1 MFDIDKWQE
10 ILATINKHKLRTLLT
25 AFGVFWGIF
34 MLVLLMGTGKGLQN
48 GVYRDFANLAT
59 NSVFVWAEKTS
70 VPYHGLQPGRFIQ
83 LTNEDTKALKE
94 NIPEINYIAPRL
106 NLSGEFSVSRDTKNG
121 SFQVLGTTPDIRQ
134 IKAVNI
140 SDGRFLDELDGTE
153 NRKIAVIGPRVVQV
167 LFGQDEPI
175 GQYINIKGSFFKV
188 VGVFKL
194 ENTSGGD
201 GRDESQTIYIPLSTL
216 QRTFDQVNY
225 VGSYAIN
232 IKPGI
237 SVAPVEKKI
246 KAFLEQKH
254 DISPN
259 DARAIG
265 SWNAEKEFQNISG
278 LFTGINIFNW
288 IVGIGTIIAG
298 IVGVSNIMLI
308 IVKERTR
315 EIGVRKALGATPWSI
330 VSLIIQESVVIT
342 SVSGYMGLVC
352 GVGTIQGVS
361 YLMNKFDIK
370 SDYFSNPE
378 INFHMAIIATIILV
392 IAGTL
397 AGLIPALKASKI
409 NPIEALRTE

>member
-1 MFDIDKWQE
+1 MFDLDKWQE

-70 VPYHGLQPGRFIQ
+70 IPYHGLQPGRFIQ
-83 LTNEDTKALKE
+83 LTNEDTKALKD
-94 NIPEINYIAPRL
+94 NIAEINYIAPRMS
-106 NLSGEFSVSRDTKNG
+106 LSGEFSVSRDTKNG
-121 SFQVLGTTPDIRQ
+121 SFQVMGTTPDIRQ
-134 IKAVNI
+134 IKAVTI
-140 SDGRFLDELDGTE
+140 GEGRFLDELDGAQM
-153 NRKIAVIGPRVVQV
+153 RKIAVIGPRVAEV
-167 LFGQDEPI
+167 LFGIEDPI
-175 GQYINIKGSFFKV
+175 GKYINIKGSFFKV

-201 GRDESQTIYIPLSTL
+201 GRNDAQTIYIPLSTL
-216 QRTFDQVNY
+216 QRTFNQVNY
-225 VGSYAIN
+225 VDSYAIN

-237 SVAPVEKKI
+237 SVAVVESKI
-246 KAFLEQKH
+246 KAFLELKH
-254 DISPN
+254 DISPD

-278 LFTGINIFNW
+278 LFAGINVFNW

-330 VSLIIQESVVIT
+330 VGLIIQESIVIT

-352 GVGTIQGVS
+352 GVGVIQGIS
-361 YLMNKFDIK
+361 FLMDKFNVK
-370 SDYFSNPE
+370 SDYFSHPE
-378 INFHMAIIATIILV
+378 INFHMAITATIILV
-392 IAGTL
+392 VSGSL
-397 AGLIPALKASKI
+397 AGLIPAMKASRI